1 VEIPE
6 LEIKNSR
13 LAEEVIK
20 ILQNTEDKFEL
31 AHRMVAIAD
40 DRIRNQTSRD
50 VIDLAIEMARTPKF
64 SLTKGDLRKIRHLL
78 LASQEDLSQL
88 ESGVGDDFHI
98 NRIKYWVE
106 EQLNQIPKTNAEKV
120 HQKLRKGT
128 VDKLARPLSP
138 YLVRLS
144 MPEVF
149 ANLNS
154 IDVNDRCGLDRIL
167 DDLRERIED
176 VARIVKS
183 PLVRD

>member
-1 VEIPE
+1 MEIPE
-6 LEIKNSR
+6 LGIKNSR
-13 LAEEVIK
+13 LAEEVIE

-31 AHRMVAIAD
+31 AHKMVAIAD
-40 DRIRNQTSRD
+40 DCIRNQTSRD
-50 VIDLAIEMARTPKF
+50 VIDLAMERARTPEF
-64 SLTKGDLRKIRHLL
+64 SLSKRDLCRIKHSL
-78 LASQEDLSQL
+78 LAAQEDLSQL
-88 ESGVGDDFHI
+88 KSAVGDGYHT
-98 NRIKYWVE
+98 RISYWVE

-120 HQKLRKGT
+120 HQKLKKGT
-128 VDKLARPLSP
+128 VDEPARPLSP

-154 IDVNDRCGLDRIL
+154 IDVNGRRELDRIL
-167 DDLRERIED
+167 DDLRERLED